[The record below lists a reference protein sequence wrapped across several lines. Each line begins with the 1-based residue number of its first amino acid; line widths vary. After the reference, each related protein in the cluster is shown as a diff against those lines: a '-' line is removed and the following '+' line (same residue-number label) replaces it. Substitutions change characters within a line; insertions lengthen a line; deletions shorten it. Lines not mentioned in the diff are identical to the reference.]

1 MLISMPILRV
11 DDVPEDFLEI
21 LKARAERQGLSL
33 STYVF
38 TLLAR
43 AVTSPEEVQEGVS
56 EEWLE
61 RAKSREPTGVTA
73 EEIVALIREGRG
85 EWPQ

>member
-21 LKARAERQGLSL
+21 LKARAERQGISL
-33 STYVF
+33 SAYVVS
-38 TLLAR
+38 LLAR
-43 AVTSPEEVQEGVS
+43 AIESPEEVQELS
-56 EEWLE
+56 EEWIE
-61 RAKSREPTGVTA
+61 RARSREPTGVTVA
-73 EEIVALIREGRG
+73 EIVALIREGRG

>member
-33 STYVF
+33 STYVVS
-38 TLLAR
+38 LLAR
-43 AVTSPEEVQEGVS
+43 AINSPEEVQPGLS
-56 EEWLE
+56 EEWIE
-61 RAKSREPTGVTA
+61 RVSSHEPINVTT
-73 EEIVALIREGRG
+73 EEILAYIREGRV
-85 EWPQ
+85 E